1 MHFRSYTIF
10 IFSFCYA
17 VPLLAILFYYTF
29 IVKAVWAH
37 EAAMKEQAKKMNVES
52 LRNDKNNEVIYA

>member
-1 MHFRSYTIF
+1 M
-10 IFSFCYA
+10 
-17 VPLLAILFYYTF
+17 FYYTF

-52 LRNDKNNEVIYA
+52 LRNDKENEVIDTTTILLG